1 MLTTYYLLLHQDL
14 ADGDVRAAKSSLRL
28 MNRLAR
34 GIDSDDE
41 SSFTGGTGPAEA
53 ADPLRTSSVGEFLVV
68 RKGKKFVLKQ
78 MERKQLV
85 DVGK

>member
-1 MLTTYYLLLHQDL
+1 M
-14 ADGDVRAAKSSLRL
+14 RRL
-28 MNRLAR
+28 GR

-41 SSFTGGTGPAEA
+41 SSFTGAAPTEGVEA
-53 ADPLRTSSVGEFLVV
+53 MRLNDVGSYSIV
-68 RKGKKFVLKQ
+68 RKGRKFVLRR